1 MSHELP
7 SVPPSVRN
15 VRRKPPVASEGK
27 GDDAGATSA
36 ARAGDPARAERLVR
50 GLWTAL
56 GTVVVV
62 GIGAVATWGA
72 RHYIQ
77 TSPRFAIEA
86 VEVSGARHRTAA
98 ELETEAGLV
107 KGQNVFS
114 VDLDASRDRLLAD
127 PWIREASVARKL
139 PSSIALR
146 VTEHEAAALVVAGA
160 DTYLATRD
168 GELFKRLEPGDP
180 TDLDVVTGLSVD
192 MLAADRDGAV
202 AVIRR
207 ALDLA
212 AEYTHSALAARS
224 PLQEIHVE
232 SNGEMTLVI
241 GKSTVALHMGGAP
254 YRKKIEHAIRV
265 LSELDRRGAKA
276 DEIMLDDDARPDR
289 VVVRMR

>member
-7 SVPPSVRN
+7 SAPPSVRN
-15 VRRKPPVASEGK
+15 VRRKPPVAREGK
-27 GDDAGATSA
+27 GDDAGTSA
-36 ARAGDPARAERLVR
+36 ERAGDPARAERLVR

-56 GTVVVV
+56 GTIVVV

-86 VEVSGARHRTAA
+86 VEVTGLRHRTSA

-114 VDLDASRDRLLAD
+114 VDLDAARDRLLAD

-139 PSSIALR
+139 PSSIVVR

-192 MLAADRDGAV
+192 MLASDREGAV

-212 AEYTHSALAARS
+212 AEYAHSALAARS
-224 PLQEIHVE
+224 PLQEVHVE

-241 GKSTVALHMGGAP
+241 GKSTVALHMGSAP

>member
-1 MSHELP
+1 MSHDLP
-7 SVPPSVRN
+7 PLPPSVRN
-15 VRRKPPVASEGK
+15 VRRRPPASREGK
-27 GDDAGATSA
+27 GEGSSGAPTE
-36 ARAGDPARAERLVR
+36 RAVDPARAERVVR

-56 GTVVVV
+56 GTIVVV
-62 GIGAVATWGA
+62 GVGAAATWGA

-77 TSPRFAIEA
+77 TSPRFAIDA
-86 VEVSGARHRTAA
+86 IEVTGARHRTGA
-98 ELETEAGLV
+98 ELETGAGLA

-114 VDLDASRDRLLAD
+114 IDLDAARDRLLSD

-139 PSSIALR
+139 PSSITLR

-168 GELFKRLEPGDP
+168 GELFKRLEVGDP
-180 TDLDVVTGLSVD
+180 TDLDVVTGISVD

-202 AVIRR
+202 ALVRR

-212 AEYTHSALAARS
+212 AEYAHSPLAKRS

-232 SNGEMTLVI
+232 PSGEMTLVI
-241 GKSTVALHMGGAP
+241 GKSTVALHMGSAP
-254 YRKKIEHAIRV
+254 YRKKLEHAVRV
-265 LSELDRRGAKA
+265 FSELDRRGAKA